1 MSKRCSRLLKSAK
14 SLLSR
19 VSSLF
24 MDSAQDSDLAPFLG
38 DLSEKVKNFVR
49 LIHLYMAFCR
59 HTENVPFNIEIVF

>member
-19 VSSLF
+19 VSFLF

-38 DLSEKVKNFVR
+38 GFSQSDELSEIN
-49 LIHLYMAFCR
+49 LPLHNS
-59 HTENVPFNIEIVF
+59 EESED

>member
-1 MSKRCSRLLKSAK
+1 MAEIFSKKVPNHYPEP
-14 SLLSR
+14 SLGGYVR
-19 VSSLF
+19 
-24 MDSAQDSDLAPFLG
+24 SAQDSDLAPFLG